1 MTVNEAPW
9 LTWRVV
15 VALMVATFLLCL
27 VLDGLKCKKG
37 GMTHCI
43 GGSLAPCEQEVN
55 APWCDDMVTPPFL
68 HDYKEQC
75 ACMMHNDSRLL
86 VHIVEVAPPRTFPST
101 TQSGQ
106 RSSRVLERISI
117 AALVASALKNSTGNV
132 ITSNTRNGIFG
143 ANLFAP
149 LRTDVGL
156 APPTTGPCPTNVS
169 SLMVSYSFDTL
180 VVPLSSSLLQDTESV
195 IPFKNDVFALKKHF
209 PRLQRVFEQLL
220 SRRTTL
226 SASKRVACSKVHL
239 AIVITVMPGTKT
251 SWVNKNATN
260 IAVTLFDAHTY
271 VKKMLT
277 RYLRKKP
284 RYVRLL
290 NSIWYV
296 GIPIGFPVHRG
307 VFDYAANVMGLPPQR
322 NNDQGG
328 VKDVNLG
335 SGSVGR
341 NIESTLCS
349 AGDENIEMCRAMC
362 RLYEMQ
368 VAAYQEANGGLQK
381 IAEAKGG
388 RVGMR
393 SFFLPYRDHFQTELS
408 AERLNWRDC
417 LQLSLNGSV
426 AVAKSIATS
435 LFIPF

>member
-15 VALMVATFLLCL
+15 VALTIATFLLCL
-27 VLDGLKCKKG
+27 VFDGLKCKKG
-37 GMTHCI
+37 GVTYCI

-68 HDYKEQC
+68 HDDKEQC

-86 VHIVEVAPPRTFPST
+86 VHIVEVGPPRTFPST
-101 TQSGQ
+101 TQSG
-106 RSSRVLERISI
+106 RRRDHVLERVSI
-117 AALVASALKNSTGNV
+117 AALVASALKKRTGSV
-132 ITSNTRNGIFG
+132 IMSNTRNGIFG
-143 ANLFAP
+143 MNLFAP

-156 APPTTGPCPTNVS
+156 TPPTTGPCATRVN
-169 SLMVSYSFDTL
+169 SLMVSYSFDML
-180 VVPLSSSLLQDTESV
+180 VVPPSSLLLQDTESV
-195 IPFKNDVFALKKHF
+195 IPFKNDLFALKKHF

-226 SASKRVACSKVHL
+226 SASKRVACSRVYL
-239 AIVITVMPGTKT
+239 VIVIAVMPGTKA

-260 IAVTLFDAHTY
+260 IAVTLFDAHMY
-271 VKKMLT
+271 VKKTLT

-307 VFDYAANVMGLPPQR
+307 VLDSAANVMGVPPQR
-322 NNDQGG
+322 NSDQEGG
-328 VKDVNLG
+328 KEANMV
-335 SGSVGR
+335 SGSVGKTT
-341 NIESTLCS
+341 ESTLCR
-349 AGDENIEMCRAMC
+349 AGDENFEMCSAMC
-362 RLYEMQ
+362 RLYEAQ
-368 VAAYQEANGGLQK
+368 VTAYQEANNGLRK

-393 SFFLPYRDHFQTELS
+393 SFFLPYRDHFDTELS

-417 LQLSLNGSV
+417 LQLSFNGSV

-435 LFIPF
+435 LFVPF